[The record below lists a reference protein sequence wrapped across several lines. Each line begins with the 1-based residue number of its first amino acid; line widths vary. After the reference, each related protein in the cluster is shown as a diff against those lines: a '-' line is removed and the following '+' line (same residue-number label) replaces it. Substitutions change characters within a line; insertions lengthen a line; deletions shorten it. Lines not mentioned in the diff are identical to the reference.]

1 MKKIGWVS
9 LLIFWLAMPFAQSQN
24 KFEKEERINFSKV
37 PAKAKSFFAEL
48 KLENKAKW
56 YREFSEDGVSY
67 ETKTKLHKTL
77 YSIEFDSAGNLKDVE
92 YIINFNHL
100 NKNIKSKLEAQL
112 DSLFRKYRIIKTQR
126 QYTGEQEGL
135 AQLVNTRKSNEPYTI
150 KYEIVLSG
158 KKHSYRKKY
167 ELTADS
173 LGAIISIGRVIPP
186 EMNNLIY

>member
-9 LLIFWLAMPFAQSQN
+9 LLIFWFAMPFAQSQN
-24 KFEKEERINFSKV
+24 KFEKEERINFSEV

-56 YREFSEDGVSY
+56 YREFSEDGISY

-77 YSIEFDSAGNLKDVE
+77 YSIEFDSAGNLRDVE

-100 NKNIKSKLEAQL
+100 NKNIKRKLEAQL
-112 DSLFRKYRIIKTQR
+112 DSLFRKYRIIKTQQ
-126 QYTGEQEGL
+126 QYTGEPEVL
-135 AQLVNTRKSNEPYTI
+135 TQLVNTRKSNEPYTV

-158 KKHSYRKKY
+158 KKESYRKKY